1 MNGYKILADA
11 HRKAGQEH
19 KAALFDFLGDC
30 TEEDICTLFDSSAF
44 NDIAKGYL
52 RRALLDLQDDNTITS
67 EQAAAIRERHAG
79 LFDEINAEQAQEIQA
94 HLVLL

>member
-19 KAALFDFLGDC
+19 KAALFDFLGEC
-30 TEEDICTLFDSSAF
+30 TQEDICTLFDSSAF

-52 RRALLDLQDDNTITS
+52 RRALSDLQDDNTITR
-67 EQAAAIRERHAG
+67 EQAEAIKERHAG
-79 LFDEINAEQAQEIQA
+79 LFDEINAEQAQEIQGLA
-94 HLVLL
+94 ILL

>member
-30 TEEDICTLFDSSAF
+30 TQEDICTLFDSSAF
-44 NDIAKGYL
+44 NEIAKGYL
-52 RRALLDLQDDNTITS
+52 RRALSDLQDDNTINS
-67 EQAAAIRERHAG
+67 EQAEAIRARHAG
-79 LFDEINAEQAQEIQA
+79 LFDEMQARQ
-94 HLVLL
+94 VLL